1 MDQADRAATFAAG
14 AERAVADITLADQIT
29 ATLMQQ
35 IRDGAYPVNSRLPTE
50 KFMTQQYG
58 VSRTVVREAIS
69 RLKSEGLVETR
80 QGSGTVVLDPKH
92 SESFRLGWNDPD
104 PRQAVLDIL
113 ELRRGLEV
121 EMVALAAERRTDAD
135 LVQIE
140 HALQA
145 IDGAVRA
152 GKDGVLEDLAFH
164 MTISRATNNPHYIA
178 LLGMLTRA
186 VKDAIKLT
194 RDHDASNRDM
204 KAQVRSEHRAIFLA
218 IKNQD
223 VTAARAAAF
232 LHMRNTAGRL
242 QMADQKYWEGASQT
256 ATQRLV
262 STDLHAVL
270 KDD

>member
-1 MDQADRAATFAAG
+1 MNQTNKAAAAIAG
-14 AERAVADITLADQIT
+14 ADKAPAEMTLADQVT
-29 ATLMQQ
+29 DALTRQ
-35 IRDGAYPVNSRLPTE
+35 IRDGVYPVSARLPTE

-80 QGSGTVVLDPKH
+80 QGSGTVVLDPKR
-92 SESFRLGWNDPD
+92 SESFRLGWDDPD
-104 PRQAVLDIL
+104 PVQAVLHII
-113 ELRRGLEV
+113 ELRRGIEV
-121 EMVALAAERRTDAD
+121 EMVALAAERRTEAD
-135 LVQIE
+135 LAQIE

-164 MTISRATNNPHYIA
+164 MAISRATGNPHYTA

-194 RDHDASNRDM
+194 RDYDASNRDL
-204 KAQVRSEHRAIFLA
+204 KAQVRSEHRAIFMA

-232 LHMRNTAGRL
+232 LHMRNTAGRM
-242 QMADQKYWEGASQT
+242 QMADKTYWEGASQT
-256 ATQRLV
+256 AAQRLV
-262 STDLHAVL
+262 ATDLHAVL
-270 KDD
+270 NDK

>member
-1 MDQADRAATFAAG
+1 MSQNNKAVHIMSGMDKPSADM
-14 AERAVADITLADQIT
+14 TLADQIADALT
-29 ATLMQQ
+29 RQ
-35 IRDGAYPVNSRLPTE
+35 IREGAYPVNSRLPTE
-50 KFMTQQYG
+50 KLMTEQYG

-92 SESFRLGWNDPD
+92 SESFRLGWNDLD
-104 PRQAVLDIL
+104 PMQAVLHII

-121 EMVALAAERRTDAD
+121 EMVALAAQRRTDAD
-135 LVQIE
+135 LANIE

-164 MTISRATNNPHYIA
+164 MTISRATNNPHYTA

-186 VKDAIKLT
+186 LEDSIKLT
-194 RDHDASNRDM
+194 RDYDASNHDLE
-204 KAQVRSEHRAIFLA
+204 AQVRSEHRAIFSA

-232 LHMRNTAGRL
+232 LHMGNTAGRL
-242 QMADQKYWEGASQT
+242 RMADKKYWEGASLT
-256 ATQRLV
+256 AAQRLAR
-262 STDLHAVL
+262 TDLHEVL
-270 KDD
+270 KDK